1 MVKVT
6 KIFVQSF
13 GHKQTKNEHFLNA
26 KFVSEMS
33 DVVVVDVIVA
43 AVVVVFVAAVVLVI
57 IAVVVGVIVA
67 VVAVVIVAAVV
78 VDTSVLSS

>member
-33 DVVVVDVIVA
+33 DVVVVVIVA
-43 AVVVVFVAAVVLVI
+43 DVVVVFVAAVVAVV
-57 IAVVVGVIVA
+57 IAVVV
-67 VVAVVIVAAVV
+67 VVIVAAVV
-78 VDTSVLSS
+78 IDTSVLSS

>member
-33 DVVVVDVIVA
+33 DVVVVVIVA
-43 AVVVVFVAAVVLVI
+43 AVVAVV
-57 IAVVVGVIVA
+57 IAVVV
-67 VVAVVIVAAVV
+67 VVIVAAVV
-78 VDTSVLSS
+78 IDTSVLSS